1 MGNWE
6 YYLHDFESMGLS
18 ELDAQ
23 NFSDRKDTKSIFS
36 SAMVPHFIERLT
48 ALYKILEVSG
58 TRIFHYES
66 LYLDTP
72 DLKFYNDHQ
81 RNKARRHKIRFRR
94 YVDQGSSFFEIKTKN
109 GKGRSS
115 KTRIPTN
122 GDYSVLSAALK
133 EAVRVRAETDPDS
146 LSPSLQVAVHR
157 ITLLH
162 KDGSEKV
169 TLDFNVQFS
178 SDGRVK
184 ELNDLVIAEVKQI
197 KFNPNS
203 DFFKI
208 QKQLGI
214 YPLSISK
221 YCVGVASLNDHVKT
235 NRFKASLMKIQK
247 ITN

>member
-1 MGNWE
+1 MANWE
-6 YYLHDFESMGLS
+6 SYLNDFECMGLQD
-18 ELDAQ
+18 LDAQ
-23 NFSDRKDTKSIFS
+23 NFSDRRDTKSIFS
-36 SAMVPHFIERLT
+36 SAIVPKLIHNLT
-48 ALYKILEVSG
+48 ALYKILEVDG
-58 TRIFHYES
+58 IRIFHYES

-81 RNKARRHKIRFRR
+81 RNRAKRHKIRFRR
-94 YVDQGSSFFEIKTKN
+94 YVNQGSHYFEIKTKN

-115 KTRIPTN
+115 KMRIPTN
-122 GDYSVLSAALK
+122 SDFNLLTSALK
-133 EAVRVRAETDPDS
+133 DIVRVHAGTDPDS
-146 LSPSLQVAVHR
+146 LSPSLQVAVNR

-178 SDGRVK
+178 SGDK
-184 ELNDLVIAEVKQI
+184 IKKLNDLVIAEVKQI
-197 KFNPNS
+197 KFNSNS

-221 YCVGVASLNDHVKT
+221 YCVGVASLNNTVKT
-235 NRFKASLMKIQK
+235 NRFKSSLIKIQK